1 MAVVFDPPRQEGET
15 MNTKDAKLL
24 KSWKPCKE
32 GLEWGLKQKSLEDV
46 FDKCDRSDWL
56 IWLIRKVDC
65 WDHRQKVQVAVA
77 CAERV
82 LRYSKCKKEKD
93 AIDAA
98 KAWLDSPCEKTRKA
112 ASTSAYAA
120 SAAYASAA
128 SVSAYAAYADA
139 SAAASASADERKCQ
153 ADAIRKI
160 VKNPFKAKRGRKP

>member
-1 MAVVFDPPRQEGET
+1 

-24 KSWKPCKE
+24 KSWGPCKD
-32 GLEWGLKQKSLEDV
+32 GLEWGLKQKSLHDV
-46 FDKCDRSDWL
+46 FEKCDRSDWL

-112 ASTSAYAA
+112 AS
-120 SAAYASAA
+120 
-128 SVSAYAAYADA
+128 AAYADA
-139 SAAASASADERKCQ
+139 SAAASASADERKWQ

-160 VKNPFKAKRGRKP
+160 VKNPFKAERGRKG